1 MTCKRPA
8 SKKYSLSMLRPL
20 YSKLRYCSSVWQ
32 TLKVKPLV
40 FPIYLCTSGGTHRT
54 PPGLAECSLHPAAVL
69 IRRQRE
75 TRQRTPGASQSRA
88 APSALG
94 RQHRQ
99 GPAVEGWGNWQP
111 RHCPFW
117 RSRVHVNERRCWK
130 QQSIRMRCNVT
141 ALKTPLTFDTKRGH
155 SRSYAEETKTPLCY
169 TSYINTLWWEWKV
182 EYVGFESM

>member
-1 MTCKRPA
+1 MGKTSEQRTRHSINDYGMTCKRPA

-20 YSKLRYCSSVWQ
+20 YSTLRYCNSVWQ
-32 TLKVKPLV
+32 TLKVKLLV

-69 IRRQRE
+69 TRRQRE
-75 TRQRTPGASQSRA
+75 TRQRTPEASQSRA

-117 RSRVHVNERRCWK
+117 RSRVHMSMSEGVE
-130 QQSIRMRCNVT
+130 
-141 ALKTPLTFDTKRGH
+141 H
-155 SRSYAEETKTPLCY
+155 SSRFACGVMWPR
-169 TSYINTLWWEWKV
+169 
-182 EYVGFESM
+182 